1 LNVNRRWIGNDT
13 ASYVTIR
20 SPWKPGEEPF
30 SSIMSQQANVS
41 PPNRR
46 KTELQKPASKHNA
59 YSDTLTDDDH
69 GDHPFSW
76 WSRKEWG

>member
-1 LNVNRRWIGNDT
+1 
-13 ASYVTIR
+13 
-20 SPWKPGEEPF
+20 
-30 SSIMSQQANVS
+30 MSQQANVS
-41 PPNRR
+41 PPHPR